1 MLDKLKAIYDRYMEV
16 EKLISSPDAMN
27 DMKLY
32 VQLNREYKDLNPIV
46 KAYNEYKNI
55 ISNIDSSKEILKE
68 ENDDE
73 MREMAK
79 MELEELLPRKEEM
92 DEEIK
97 ILLIPKD
104 PRFFPF

>member
-16 EKLISSPDAMN
+16 DKLISSPEAMN

-32 VQLNREYKDLNPIV
+32 VQLNREYKDLTPIV

-55 ISNIDSSKEILKE
+55 MSNIESSKEILKE

-73 MREMAK
+73 MIEMAK
-79 MELEELLPRKEEM
+79 IYSIIGSFL
-92 DEEIK
+92 
-97 ILLIPKD
+97 
-104 PRFFPF
+104 FT